1 MGPPPPPGG
10 FLGPRAPDVLPYGLK
25 PKRKWDVG
33 GPLKRA
39 NWKAVS
45 YFLLELSGNHQRV
58 QF

>member
-1 MGPPPPPGG
+1 MTLSGMGPPPPPGG

-39 NWKAVS
+39 NWKAVG
-45 YFLLELSGNHQRV
+45 FLFYIRS
-58 QF
+58 